1 MFLFKKNTIIGGI
14 ANMRFD
20 KNEKKKIIE
29 LKKNESEPS
38 RIGIWIQKAYFTKIK
53 NTKFLHTHILIDA

>member
-38 RIGIWIQKAYFTKIK
+38 RIGI
-53 NTKFLHTHILIDA
+53 